1 MKSFLHSTLLAAT
14 AASLVACGGGSSGG
28 GNSNNDPEPSTTSV
42 SIPVAARAN
51 GTDINCDAQ
60 LSGLSSDAT
69 NGVVKAFAI
78 YVHDLVL
85 INADGSE
92 MPVTLDDNDWQSG
105 GVALLD
111 YQDRLDSCASDNS
124 KPTNKA
130 VAGTVVGALDQVTGL
145 RFSIGVPSNLNHQ
158 DTTAAASPLNRSD
171 LFWNW
176 QGGYKHLRM
185 DVAPDGG
192 VYKESDGSTA
202 STWNIHLGSTG
213 CVGNPQ
219 TGETVECSANNRPT
233 ITLDI
238 SDIANQQVVID
249 YSKLVENNSLL
260 ADEGGA
266 PGCMSGPTDP
276 ECQGIFDALGMGI
289 GDNSDPTPGQTEFSV
304 ESL

>member
-289 GDNSDPTPGQTEFSV
+289 GDNSDPTPGQTVFSV

>member
-1 MKSFLHSTLLAAT
+1 MKFLLHSTLVAT
-14 AASLVACGGGSSGG
+14 AAASLIACGGGSSGG
-28 GNSNNDPEPSTTSV
+28 GNGNNDPEPSTTSI

-92 MPVTLDDNDWQSG
+92 MPVTLEENDWQSG

-111 YQDRLDSCASDNS
+111 YQDKLDSCASANS
-124 KPTNKA
+124 KPTNNS
-130 VAGTVVGALDQVTGL
+130 VAGTIDGTLAQVTGL
-145 RFSIGVPSNLNHQ
+145 RFTVGVPSNMNHQ

-171 LFWNW
+171 LFWSW
-176 QGGYKHLRM
+176 QTGYKHLRM

-192 VYKESDGSTA
+192 VLKQDGSSSATY
-202 STWNIHLGSTG
+202 NIHLGSTG
-213 CVGNPQ
+213 CVGDPQ
-219 TGETVECSANNRPT
+219 TGETVNCSADNRPT
-233 ITLDI
+233 ITLDV

-249 YSKLVENNSLL
+249 YAKLVENNSLL
-260 ADEGGA
+260 ADDGGA

-289 GDNSDPTPGQTEFSV
+289 GENSDPNPGQTVFSI